1 MTVQIKMTDVYVPSP
16 DVVARQIEDEFLLVP
31 IAAGIGNMEEE
42 IYSLNETGRAI
53 WEKLAPGRSVADI
66 VTLLQADYEAEEAA
80 IAGDVQGILG
90 ALVEMKM
97 VVSG

>member
-1 MTVQIKMTDVYVPSP
+1 MTTEIKMTDVYVKSP

-53 WEKLAPGRSVADI
+53 WDKLEPGRTVAEI
-66 VTLLQADYEAEEAA
+66 VALLQAEYEGEEAA
-80 IAGDVQGILG
+80 IAKDVRGILG

-97 VVSG
+97 VAPE